1 MKTFR
6 FLFAGLTVLAFAV
19 SPTLALAQATTTGTT
34 APGGKPGTASA
45 TEKAKP
51 IAPGDK
57 KFVKDAADSLY
68 YELALAEKTKI
79 KGSTDT
85 VKKLGEKLNDDL
97 KKVWEELA
105 TFAQANNEKMP
116 TELTGGDKSA
126 AERLGK
132 LDGDKFDKQLLSVL
146 DREAKKLSRTFES
159 KSLQSP
165 DLKKIAE
172 SYGPTL
178 KSHVTEVEKAEK
190 DASKAK

>member
-6 FLFAGLTVLAFAV
+6 FFFPGVIILALVASQTLAF
-19 SPTLALAQATTTGTT
+19 AQATTTGIT

-68 YELALAEKTKI
+68 YELALAEKTKT
-79 KGSTDT
+79 KASTET
-85 VKKLGEKLNDDL
+85 VKKLGEKINDDL

-146 DREAKKLSRTFES
+146 DREAKKLSRTFET

-172 SYGPTL
+172 NYGPTL
-178 KSHVTEVEKAEK
+178 KLHVTEVEKAEK
-190 DASKAK
+190 DAAKAK